1 MLIGITGG
9 IGSGKTTVVK
19 LFSEYDNIAVYFA
32 DEEAKRLMVT
42 SEVIKNKIIDN
53 FSKEAYLD
61 DELNRA
67 YLSKIVFNDTRKL
80 KILNSIVHPVVFQHL
95 QDFRDKHKEKDY
107 ILYENAILFEN
118 GSDSLCDKI
127 ITVTAPIDL
136 RIKRVIRRDNTSEK
150 AVKSRIK
157 NQWKEAKKTL
167 QSNYIIQNLI
177 LTNVKKDI
185 GKIHNKLTKK

>member
-32 DEEAKRLMVT
+32 DEEAKKLMVT

-61 DELNRA
+61 GELNRG
-67 YLSKIVFNDTRKL
+67 YLSKIVFNDTKKL

-95 QDFRDKHKEKDY
+95 QDFRDEHKEKAY

-118 GSDSLCDKI
+118 GSDALCDKI

-136 RIKRVIRRDNTSEK
+136 RIKRVIKRDNTSEK
-150 AVKSRIK
+150 AVKSRMK
-157 NQWKEAKKTL
+157 NQWKEIKKTL
-167 QSNYIIQNLI
+167 QSNYVIQNLT
-177 LTNVKKDI
+177 LTDVKKNI
-185 GKIHNKLTKK
+185 EEIHNKLTKK